1 MTVGPGDLG
10 GSIAAARRD
19 AGLTQDECA
28 ARAGLHRSALAKIE
42 TGARRVEAMELAR
55 LADALEMRIE
65 WFFDEAPASVVS
77 RRSAADPGEPSP
89 RIDRVVERV
98 ARETMFLQSV
108 GVGLELPETPGL
120 AVPGTP
126 EEAEAAAAQVRRLLG
141 YDESEP
147 ALRLTDRA
155 AAIGLLAFSLELGEH
170 GADGA
175 SILLAA
181 GGVAVVNGSRPLG
194 RRRLTLAHELGHY
207 VFADEYST
215 DWNVADS
222 DAARDESLMDR
233 FARAVLLPEH
243 ALRDRWRSDEPIR
256 TPAVLVASEYRVD
269 MSTLARRL
277 TELELAPSSQADEI
291 RASRTR
297 RADIVEH
304 ALVVPTDLAP
314 PDLPSA
320 YVKAVLEAYTSE
332 EVTAARALDLLLG
345 TWNEDDLP
353 ELPLLPAEAVW
364 SFVS

>member
-1 MTVGPGDLG
+1 MGPGELG
-10 GSIAAARRD
+10 GRIAAARRD

-55 LADALEMRIE
+55 LAGALEMRIE
-65 WFFDEAPASVVS
+65 WFFDDAPAAVVS
-77 RRSAADPGEPSP
+77 RRNAADPGEPSP
-89 RIDRVVERV
+89 RIDRMTERV
-98 ARETMFLQSV
+98 AREAGFLQSL
-108 GVGLELPETPGL
+108 GVGLDLLASPEL
-120 AVPGTP
+120 AVPETP
-126 EEAEAAAAQVRRLLG
+126 EEAESAATQVRRLLG

-147 ALRLTDRA
+147 ALRLTERA

-175 SILLAA
+175 SILLAT
-181 GGVAVVNGSRPLG
+181 GGVAVINGSRPLG

-222 DAARDESLMDR
+222 DAARNESLIDR
-233 FARAVLLPEH
+233 FARAVLLPAP
-243 ALRDRWRSDEPIR
+243 ALRARWRSDEPAR

-277 TELELAPSSQADEI
+277 TELDLAPASQADEI
-291 RASRTR
+291 RATRTR

-304 ALVVPTDLAP
+304 ALVVPADLAP
-314 PDLPSA
+314 PDLPSV
-320 YVKAVLEAYTSE
+320 YVKAVIKAYTSE
-332 EVTAARALDLLLG
+332 EITAARALDLLLG